1 MTTPINLP
9 SRPAERLDGK
19 VAVVTG
25 AGSLDP
31 EHLGIGAATAA
42 MFAQQAARV
51 VIVDLSE
58 ERARLTAHRIEQSF
72 GGPAPITCQADMR
85 DYSACE
91 RVLADTLSNL
101 GRIDVLVNNAGTG
114 GVGSIT
120 DISLDDWHRVIDG
133 NLTSTM
139 HMSRCAIPHL
149 VSDGGGAIINVASI
163 AAVRGAGG
171 SAYAAAK
178 GAVVALGRD
187 MAFTY
192 GRQGIRV
199 NTVLPGHLFSPMGAR
214 ELIGGIGQDQY
225 RDARRRIG
233 LLGTEG
239 TALDVA
245 HTILF
250 LASDEARWITGAEFV
265 VDAGT
270 TSAMPL
276 ALQGLLSGETS

>member
-1 MTTPINLP
+1 
-9 SRPAERLDGK
+9 
-19 VAVVTG
+19 
-25 AGSLDP
+25 
-31 EHLGIGAATAA
+31 